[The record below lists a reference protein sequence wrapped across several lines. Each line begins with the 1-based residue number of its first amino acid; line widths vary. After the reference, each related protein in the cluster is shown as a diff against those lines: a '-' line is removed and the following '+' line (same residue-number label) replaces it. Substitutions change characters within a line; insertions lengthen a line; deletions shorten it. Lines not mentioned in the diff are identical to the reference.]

1 MPDDAPRM
9 RWPIFLGAA
18 GFAAGFFGPMIFAP
32 DANQGPMVGIF
43 ISAPAG
49 AVLGF
54 VLYGICRLLKVS
66 SKNQWRLLTGVAVAG
81 VLVTLLLVQP
91 SPARQGTLFA
101 AEIASC
107 TSPGG
112 VEAQTLAYWD
122 KRIAEVNWAAP
133 RDGWQQE
140 MRTTLQGAS
149 GVVVGVQV
157 RRVNVVHENRKP
169 WNRGT
174 LFATG
179 WKEKTE
185 ERSFYLPQ
193 DSCADYPVGRELNGF
208 LDYGLNGKIDPPD
221 TWPPRALE
229 QVVNASAY
237 SEVPQRFA
245 AFR

>member
-1 MPDDAPRM
+1 
-9 RWPIFLGAA
+9 
-18 GFAAGFFGPMIFAP
+18 MIFAP

-43 ISAPAG
+43 FSAPAG

-66 SKNQWRLLTGVAVAG
+66 SKNQWRLLTSVAVAG